1 MFIYLV
7 LSSPT
12 GSSDPPE
19 TPGPGYVSFRSCS
32 GRGLHGSAC
41 YQTDGSLL
49 HCLSTLTLAMSPVYL
64 RLLRNPGLRGRQK
77 ACSKS
82 KLFIQAF
89 CLPGILG
96 SLLTRYISV
105 ALSLE
110 LPPPDVIRRPALWS
124 PDFPHLAPF
133 GLPAANICFTCVL
146 QYNTGQS
153 GLQVRFPAFLISHSA
168 LV

>member
-7 LSSPT
+7 LPSPA

-64 RLLRNPGLRGRQK
+64 R
-77 ACSKS
+77 
-82 KLFIQAF
+82 
-89 CLPGILG
+89 LPGILG

>member
-49 HCLSTLTLAMSPVYL
+49 HCLSTLTPAI
-64 RLLRNPGLRGRQK
+64 NPGY
-77 ACSKS
+77 
-82 KLFIQAF
+82 
-89 CLPGILG
+89 LG
-96 SLLTRYISV
+96 LLTRYLSV

-133 GLPAANICFTCVL
+133 GLPAANICFTCVF
-146 QYNTGQS
+146 QYNTGIFPV
-153 GLQVRFPAFLISHSA
+153 QVPISAVTLFFSK
-168 LV
+168 VS